1 MSSNKADMHA
11 VIVSNGFPPSKELL
25 DEELASADL
34 IIGADGGGNT
44 LLTNDFIPD
53 VVIGDMD
60 SFKKPE
66 TVSFEI
72 IQDPDQETNDL
83 EKALSLALYRD
94 METCIVLGAF
104 GQRMDHSLKNLSVL
118 KRFHSSFKQLLFKD
132 ERQSAQLVSST
143 FKAELP
149 VGSIVSLFPLS
160 GKVTGITTK
169 GLKYP
174 LKDEVLENGERD
186 GTSNENIEREFS
198 IEIESGD
205 LVVFWGN

>member
-1 MSSNKADMHA
+1 MHA

-205 LVVFWGN
+205 LVVFLGN